1 MIYIRNIIWNLSNYS
16 TTSRVGGDMGA
27 ATCHVMSSRHHLAF
41 IFTPKHVLFIWQMK
55 GIDGTKIPFG
65 FVRFEM
71 NCPIQLDWMGL
82 YDVLLFEQ
90 ALPIQTIPIPNMS
103 HARVSRISNESHISL
118 HAPGFGPPTTRR
130 RRL

>member
-1 MIYIRNIIWNLSNYS
+1 
-16 TTSRVGGDMGA
+16 
-27 ATCHVMSSRHHLAF
+27 
-41 IFTPKHVLFIWQMK
+41 MK